1 MFEASNI
8 ISPNQIKKC
17 YMPGLDGLR
26 AISVLAVI
34 AYHLKLSWAPGGL
47 LGVGIFFTLSGY
59 LITDQLMMEWQRTRR
74 FDLKNFW
81 IRRMRRL
88 LPALFFM
95 LIMVSLLLYCFDQS
109 RLISLQ
115 GDFLSAIFYFNNW
128 WLIFHK
134 VSYFESFGPSSPIGH
149 LWSLAIEEQFYILWP
164 LLLALILRLV
174 PRRGSRTLIILIG
187 AAASAVAMAL
197 IYQPGTD
204 PSRVYYGTDTRA
216 FALLIG
222 AALALIRPSWDQP
235 IMVPGK
241 SPIRLDLLG
250 GGSLLAIFLMIG
262 YTNQYNPLLYQYG
275 LAIFAILSAIAIV
288 PLTHP
293 ATMLSRILG
302 CKPLRW
308 LGVRSYSIYLWH
320 YPIIILTNPA
330 VETGGLN
337 IGRAVL
343 QLALTIIMADI
354 SWKYIEEPIRRGG
367 LRKLWAR
374 PSAQTVKPR
383 FALIMVIALLD
394 LMILPAFVNTPQGKS
409 SASSAEKT
417 IIEAPSVMGPQA
429 SSPSS
434 DAKQETDNTPGQK
447 PPLKTKP
454 SEIHSGQGITAI
466 GDSVM
471 LGVAPYLEKELPGI
485 IVDGEIGRQMS
496 QAQDV
501 VNRLQQEGKLGDI
514 VIIELGSNGPF
525 SEKQMT
531 SLLTSLGNDK
541 KIVLVNTRVPRAW
554 ESTVNSE
561 LQKIAAEMPNTIL
574 VDWFNASQGQDSYF
588 TSDGVH
594 LTPEGAGYYAAML
607 SQAIY
612 KNDK

>member
-1 MFEASNI
+1 
-8 ISPNQIKKC
+8 
-17 YMPGLDGLR
+17 MPGLDGLR
-26 AISVLAVI
+26 ALSVLAVI

-47 LGVGIFFTLSGY
+47 LGVGVFFTLSGY

-74 FDLKNFW
+74 LDLKNFW
-81 IRRMRRL
+81 IRRVRRL
-88 LPALFFM
+88 LPAVFFL
-95 LIMVSLLLYCFDQS
+95 LITVSLWLYYFDQP
-109 RLISLQ
+109 RLISLR

-134 VSYFESFGPSSPIGH
+134 VSYFESFGPLSPIGH

-164 LLLALILRLV
+164 LLLVLILRLV

-222 AALALIRPSWDQP
+222 AALALIWPSWDQP
-235 IMVPGK
+235 NKIPGK
-241 SPIRLDLLG
+241 SPIMLDLLG

-275 LAIFAILSAIAIV
+275 LAIFAILSAIVIV

-293 ATMLSRILG
+293 TTMLSRILG

-308 LGVRSYSIYLWH
+308 LGVRSYGIYLWH
-320 YPIIILTNPA
+320 YPIIILTNPTI
-330 VETGGLN
+330 ETGALN

-343 QLALTIIMADI
+343 QVALTVIMADI

-367 LRKLWAR
+367 LRKLWKR
-374 PSAQTVKPR
+374 PSAQTLKPR

-394 LMILPAFVNTPQGKS
+394 LMILPGFVTPQGKS
-409 SASSAEKT
+409 SASAQKT
-417 IIEAPSVMGPQA
+417 IIKAPSVMGSQA

-434 DAKQETDNTPGQK
+434 DAQQKTDNIPGLKPRLEIQSTEIPGQK
-447 PPLKTKP
+447 PPLKTEP
-454 SEIHSGQGITAI
+454 SEIRSGQGITAI

-471 LGVAPYLEKELPGI
+471 LGAAPYLEKVLPGI
-485 IVDGEIGRQMS
+485 IVDGEVGRQIY

-501 VNRLQQEGKLGDI
+501 VNRLKQEGKLGDI

-531 SLLTSLGNDK
+531 SLLASLGNDK

-554 ESTVNSE
+554 ESTVNSD
-561 LQKIAAEMPNTIL
+561 LQKIAAEMPNTTL
-574 VDWFNASQGQDSYF
+574 VDWFSASQGHDSYF
-588 TSDGVH
+588 YPDGVH

-607 SQAIY
+607 SQAIC
-612 KNDK
+612 KDDK

>member
-26 AISVLAVI
+26 ALSVLAVI

-47 LGVGIFFTLSGY
+47 LGVGVFFTLSGY
-59 LITDQLMMEWQRTRR
+59 LITDQLMMEWHKTRR
-74 FDLKNFW
+74 LDLKNFW
-81 IRRMRRL
+81 LRRVRRL
-88 LPALFFM
+88 LPAVFFM
-95 LIMVSLLLYCFDQS
+95 LFMVSLWLYYFDQP
-109 RLISLQ
+109 RLISLR

-134 VSYFESFGPSSPIGH
+134 VSYFESFGPLSPIGH

-164 LLLALILRLV
+164 LLLVLILRLV

-222 AALALIRPSWDQP
+222 AALALIWPSWDQP
-235 IMVPGK
+235 IKLPGK
-241 SPIRLDLLG
+241 SPIILDLLG

-262 YTNQYNPLLYQYG
+262 YTNQYDPSLYQYG
-275 LAIFAILSAIAIV
+275 LAIFAILSAIVIV

-320 YPIIILTNPA
+320 FPIIILTNPT

-337 IGRAVL
+337 IGSVVL
-343 QLALTIIMADI
+343 QLALIIIMADI

-367 LRKLWAR
+367 LRKLWKR
-374 PSAQTVKPR
+374 PSAQTIKPR

-394 LMILPAFVNTPQGKS
+394 LMILPGFVTPQGKS
-409 SASSAEKT
+409 SASAEKT
-417 IIEAPSVMGPQA
+417 FIKAPSVMGSQV
-429 SSPSS
+429 SMPSS
-434 DAKQETDNTPGQK
+434 DAQQKADNIPGQK
-447 PPLKTKP
+447 PPLKTEP
-454 SEIHSGQGITAI
+454 SEVRSGEGITAI

-471 LGVAPYLEKELPGI
+471 LGAAPYLEKVLPGI
-485 IVDGEIGRQMS
+485 IVDGEVGRQIY

-501 VNRLQQEGKLGDI
+501 VNRLKEEGKLGNI

-531 SLLTSLGNDK
+531 SLLASLGNDK

-554 ESTVNSE
+554 ESTVNSD
-561 LQKIAAEMPNTIL
+561 LQKIAAEMPNTTL
-574 VDWFNASQGQDSYF
+574 VDWFSASQGHDSYF
-588 TSDGVH
+588 NPDGVH
-594 LTPEGAGYYAAML
+594 LTPEGAEYYAAML

-612 KNDK
+612 EDDK